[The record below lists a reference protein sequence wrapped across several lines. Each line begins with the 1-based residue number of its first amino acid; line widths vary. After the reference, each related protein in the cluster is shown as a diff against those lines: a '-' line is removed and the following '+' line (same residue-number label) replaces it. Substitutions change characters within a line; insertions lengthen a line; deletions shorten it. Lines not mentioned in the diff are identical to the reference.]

1 MTRTISLIIG
11 IATAALALG
20 VPAAFGEGRLAGSIE
35 PASTV
40 APDWFERAALAAQR
54 NSQVYVD
61 AADRVVESQSIVAL
75 RLRSEGLNRIHG
87 LGEFATPYR
96 DANERVVEPQPVRAE
111 MARSE
116 ALNRR
121 YGLGDFATGN
131 GYIDAPERAVPP
143 ASNTPVSVTPTA
155 SGRDIEWPQ
164 LGIGF
169 GIGIALVL
177 GLILAMR
184 TTRGRELAH

>member
-11 IATAALALG
+11 IATVVLTVA
-20 VPAAFGEGRLAGSIE
+20 VPTAFAEGRLAGSQDQQ
-35 PASTV
+35 AL
-40 APDWFERAALAAQR
+40 APDWFERAAIATQR
-54 NSQVYVD
+54 NSQAYVD
-61 AADRVVESQSIVAL
+61 AADRVVEPQSIVAL
-75 RLRSEGLNRIHG
+75 RLRSEGLNRING

-96 DANERVVEPQPVRAE
+96 DAADRVVESQSLQALT
-111 MARSE
+111 ARSE
-116 ALNRR
+116 GLNRR

-131 GYIDAPERAVPP
+131 GYVDANERAVPP
-143 ASNTPVSVTPTA
+143 VSNTSVSVTPTG